1 MVFLLMIS
9 KISYCDEQ
17 NSCSI
22 KKRKTSFSWKIM
34 KDIWSLH
41 NFIGKLLI
49 TNGSLQCGRKGSK
62 HFFLW
67 WWDVI
72 WTNVAAELDM
82 PLTSSPQNSLLP
94 FHWFSGIK
102 MGTLVKCGIMQ
113 LLTIGMLSPKTQIFK
128 FNYFQWSRWGLW
140 LKEELTEELQ
150 ESTQQIWLAGVV
162 LINPFSENK
171 TALPTQYL

>member
-1 MVFLLMIS
+1 MVFLWIIC
-9 KISYCDEQ
+9 KISYWYEQ
-17 NSCSI
+17 NSCLI

-41 NFIGKLLI
+41 NFTGKLLI
-49 TNGSLQCGRKGSK
+49 TNGPLQCGRKGSK

-72 WTNVAAELDM
+72 WTNVATELDM
-82 PLTSSPQNSLLP
+82 PLTSSPQNSLEL
-94 FHWFSGIK
+94 K
-102 MGTLVKCGIMQ
+102 M
-113 LLTIGMLSPKTQIFK
+113 LLTIGMLSTKNQIFK

-140 LKEELTEELQ
+140 LKEELMEELQ

-162 LINPFSENK
+162 LINSFSQN
-171 TALPTQYL
+171 